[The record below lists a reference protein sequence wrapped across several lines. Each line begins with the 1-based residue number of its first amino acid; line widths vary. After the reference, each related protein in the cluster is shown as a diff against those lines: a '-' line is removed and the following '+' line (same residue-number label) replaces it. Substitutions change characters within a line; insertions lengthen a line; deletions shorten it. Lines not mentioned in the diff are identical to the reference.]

1 MDFYTDL
8 FSILRSQ
15 ILVAEANPENTER
28 IGRETCQL
36 HKYYLL
42 VRGQKNSKSISIQ
55 EMRAI

>member
-1 MDFYTDL
+1 MDFYTDV
-8 FSILRSQ
+8 FSILRAQ

-42 VRGQKNSKSISIQ
+42 MRG
-55 EMRAI
+55 

>member
-8 FSILRSQ
+8 FSILRPQ
-15 ILVAEANPENTER
+15 ILLSEANPENTES

-42 VRGQKNSKSISIQ
+42 MRG
-55 EMRAI
+55 